1 MNPDFFESNEALN
14 KKFNFNHEELEEI
27 IKAVRD
33 GKYSWACLL
42 MLRFS
47 GYNPLEYI
55 PSRTYIRL
63 MKNNC
68 LFGKANHHQSDNQN
82 LAFFEL
88 ESTWFQQSSNKH
100 DSN

>member
-1 MNPDFFESNEALN
+1 MSQEFFESNEAFN
-14 KKFNFNHEELEEI
+14 KQINFNHEELEEI
-27 IKAVRD
+27 IKAVKD
-33 GKYSWACLL
+33 GKYSWACVL

-68 LFGKANHHQSDNQN
+68 LFGKINLHRTDNQN
-82 LAFFEL
+82 VGFLQL
-88 ESTWFQQSSNKH
+88 ESTWFQQNSDQHGSN
-100 DSN
+100 